1 MAMVYHTQ
9 KHYCEATME
18 RKSFPLWP
26 IGLGLAALLIGI
38 SLPRQQQTSLVSV
51 FDAAPTP
58 DVSGVLEH
66 PLVQSVADGIGEVA
80 PPADD
85 TVVPAATPVAANAQV
100 AIYMDSIQR
109 VGSTLQMRGRVMNVG
124 SAPFD
129 ISVAN
134 FAFVDASGVMY
145 GVEGERSTLAV
156 NASEAFEFT
165 VPVPPSR
172 TLTMTLTLDDA
183 SQLVYPILQAEG
195 LSP

>member
-1 MAMVYHTQ
+1 MAMVYDTQ
-9 KHYCEATME
+9 EDYCEASME

-26 IGLGLAALLIGI
+26 IGIGIAVLLIGI
-38 SLPRQQQTSLVSV
+38 SIPRQSQTNLVSV

-66 PLVQSVADGIGEVA
+66 PLVQSVSDSLNEVA
-80 PPADD
+80 PPVLE
-85 TVVPAATPVAANAQV
+85 TVVPAVEPVVANDQV
-100 AIYMDSIQR
+100 AIYMDSVQR
-109 VGSTLQMRGRVMNVG
+109 VGSTLQMRGRVTNVG
-124 SAPFD
+124 TAPFE

-134 FAFVDASGVMY
+134 FAFVDASGVIY
-145 GVEGERSTLAV
+145 GVEGERGTLEV

-183 SQLVYPILQAEG
+183 SQLVYPILQTEG